1 MRCRGRRTC
10 LGLEG
15 TLAVLIPGT
24 LEDPPLQTPR
34 VMYNMQI
41 RHYPDPSTVT
51 PGCCQLYLS
60 PWELKGCQMLCNG
73 KLSDQ
78 DRLMSFGCAKYQ
90 GMSRRRERL
99 SLHSTQASIA
109 SENRVAHM
117 RQGAHVVSSGL
128 SKCSD
133 AGMVLRMPCSVRG
146 DPWRLLSR
154 DPPMPDPVRSTL
166 SCRAQTQTQRR
177 RCTTRA
183 VQGCSPPCRHPHSQQ
198 LGRRPP
204 DRPPLPN
211 SLHAV

>member
-1 MRCRGRRTC
+1 M
-10 LGLEG
+10 
-15 TLAVLIPGT
+15 LIPGT

-41 RHYPDPSTVT
+41 LGYPDPSIMIPV
-51 PGCCQLYLS
+51 CCALPLTLGTES
-60 PWELKGCQMLCNG
+60 SNCQMLCNG
-73 KLSDQ
+73 KLSHQ
-78 DRLMSFGCAKYQ
+78 DRLVSFGCAKHQ

-146 DPWRLLSR
+146 DTWRLLSR

-166 SCRAQTQTQRR
+166 SCRPQVILRGAFAQLEQSKHATLPAGRLTGSSW
-177 RCTTRA
+177 A
-183 VQGCSPPCRHPHSQQ
+183 SAPPV
-198 LGRRPP
+198 RPSFP
-204 DRPPLPN
+204 KIK
-211 SLHAV
+211 

>member
-1 MRCRGRRTC
+1 
-10 LGLEG
+10 
-15 TLAVLIPGT
+15 
-24 LEDPPLQTPR
+24 
-34 VMYNMQI
+34 
-41 RHYPDPSTVT
+41 
-51 PGCCQLYLS
+51 
-60 PWELKGCQMLCNG
+60 MLCNG
-73 KLSDQ
+73 KLSHQ
-78 DRLMSFGCAKYQ
+78 DRLVSFGCAKHQ

-166 SCRAQTQTQRR
+166 SCRPQVILRGDLAQPEQSKHATLPAGRLTGSSWASAPPHQTFFPQHQVILTSTLRTILSVFNHIMPKTQHPTSL
-177 RCTTRA
+177 CA
-183 VQGCSPPCRHPHSQQ
+183 FQGRTYK
-198 LGRRPP
+198 LGPQ
-204 DRPPLPN
+204 DDT
-211 SLHAV
+211 